1 MMTRKS
7 VVTACSGVALAL
19 LMTAGSSAWTRSKM
33 TSLSF
38 TGPVSLPGVTLAA
51 GTYVFE
57 RALPDG
63 DIHLVRISSADQ
75 RTVYLTTF
83 TNLVDRPAGVPA
95 DRLVILGEPKAGTAP
110 PVKAWFPMGE
120 RQGHEFIYNKH

>member
-7 VVTACSGVALAL
+7 VVTACSGAALAL
-19 LMTAGSSAWTRSKM
+19 LMTAGSYAWTMSRT

-38 TGPVSLPGVTLAA
+38 SGPVALPGVTLAA

-63 DIHLVRISSADQ
+63 DVHIIRISSPDH

-83 TNLVDRPAGVPA
+83 TNLVERPAGVPA
-95 DRLVILGEPKAGTAP
+95 DRLVILGEPRAGAAP

-120 RQGHEFIYNKH
+120 RQGHEFIYTR